1 MGSNYGRELKLDLTS
16 ADSVLPKMTV
26 SDCLA
31 APEAS
36 DDISS
41 KLSQLNCFL
50 HALGEESA
58 KIQAF
63 KRELPLSML
72 IISHAIEKLKEEA
85 MELKG
90 KENDSA
96 VEEGF
101 QASVKRD
108 PGDEE
113 AGAERSID
121 DHKKNWMSSV
131 TLWDRPVSECH
142 FPNGK
147 SDDGDRFRPVE
158 LKKEGGAFRPY
169 KKTEAKDMEKVLDLP
184 VYEKAG
190 EGSSSIDVWGH
201 ETGIGMNFSPQRR
214 KKRRCWSPELHRRFV
229 DALHRLGGAHAA
241 TPKQIIDIM
250 RVDGLTNDEVKS
262 HLQKY
267 RLNVKKLP
275 AWRSSSS
282 PSNLITA
289 QYHSVGG
296 PLHLSSC
303 ARDISLSLTSIQE
316 EEEVSQSSC
325 ETRTFIVA

>member
-1 MGSNYGRELKLDLTS
+1 MGSNYGKELKLDLIIGE
-16 ADSVLPKMTV
+16 SVLPKTTA

-31 APEAS
+31 APESS
-36 DDISS
+36 DDVSL

-50 HALGEESA
+50 QALEEESA

-72 IISHAIEKLKEEA
+72 ILSHAIEKLKEEA
-85 MELKG
+85 VELKG
-90 KENDSA
+90 KEKDSA
-96 VEEGF
+96 MVEEF
-101 QASVKRD
+101 QTSVKRD
-108 PGDEE
+108 PGEEE

-121 DHKKNWMSSV
+121 DHKKDWMSSV
-131 TLWDRPVSECH
+131 TLWDSPVSECQ

-147 SDDGDRFRPVE
+147 SDGGVWFRPVE
-158 LKKEGGAFRPY
+158 FKKEGGAFRPY
-169 KKTEAKDMEKVLDLP
+169 RKTESKDMEKVLNLP

-190 EGSSSIDVWGH
+190 EGSSSSIDVWCR
-201 ETGIGMNFSPQRR
+201 ETGIGMNFSTQRR

-275 AWRSSSS
+275 AWRSSSRL
-282 PSNLITA
+282 SNLIAA
-289 QYHSVGG
+289 QYHSPDG

-303 ARDISLSLTSIQE
+303 AMDISLNLTSIQE
-316 EEEVSQSSC
+316 EEVCESSC
-325 ETRTFIVA
+325 ETRTFIG